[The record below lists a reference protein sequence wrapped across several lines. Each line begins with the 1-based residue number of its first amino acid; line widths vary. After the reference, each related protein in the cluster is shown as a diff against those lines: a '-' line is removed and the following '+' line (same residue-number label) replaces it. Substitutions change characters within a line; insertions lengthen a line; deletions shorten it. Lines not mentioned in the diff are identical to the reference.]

1 MKGDTHVLV
10 YNLKPKGASGTGIA
24 VMPTDHPTQGENTM
38 TYQLEAI
45 RATIDERLREA
56 REYRLVRAV
65 QLKNRAERAAQRA
78 RQALTSLTA

>member
-1 MKGDTHVLV
+1 
-10 YNLKPKGASGTGIA
+10 
-24 VMPTDHPTQGENTM
+24 MPTDHPAQGENTM

-65 QLKNRAERAAQRA
+65 RLKNRAERATQRA
-78 RQALTSLTA
+78 RQALTSLAA